1 MILSGVVRIGRD
13 VELRYTSSGTAVAGI
28 SGVYEY
34 GRKGDDGKKLSQWV
48 ELALFGKQAES
59 LAPYLTKGTVIN
71 VTADDVHIETY
82 QGKNGQG
89 SKLTGKVA
97 VIGFVPKQSDGQAK
111 PAPEQSSGSAGHSDF
126 DDSIPFAQFERGF
139 LA

>member
-13 VELRYTSSGTAVAGI
+13 VELRFTGSGTAVAGI

-34 GRKGDDGKKLSQWV
+34 GRKGDDGKKPSQWV

-89 SKLTGKVA
+89 HKLTGKVIG
-97 VIGFVPKQSDGQAK
+97 IGFVPKQSDSQNSAPRQA
-111 PAPEQSSGSAGHSDF
+111 PAGNDF
-126 DDSIPFAQFERGF
+126 DDPELIPF
-139 LA
+139 